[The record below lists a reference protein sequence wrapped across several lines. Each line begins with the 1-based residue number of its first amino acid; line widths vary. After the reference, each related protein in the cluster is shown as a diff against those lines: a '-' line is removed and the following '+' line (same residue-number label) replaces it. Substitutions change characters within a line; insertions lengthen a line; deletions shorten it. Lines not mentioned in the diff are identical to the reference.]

1 MFKILSQVVATA
13 MMQVAEIVKVYSRSS
28 KPSNKLKLK
37 LKFMKK
43 IKIYKKTK
51 VLTPL
56 IK

>member
-1 MFKILSQVVATA
+1 MFKILSQAAATA
-13 MMQVAEIVKVYSRSS
+13 MMQVVETVKVYSRSS

-37 LKFMKK
+37 FMKK
-43 IKIYKKTK
+43 IKIYEKTK